1 MTSKGRHVL
10 VVGAGIIG
18 ASIAR
23 YLALAGARVTVVEA
37 GEPGGVATRSSW
49 AWINAASGNPEAYF
63 RLRHRS
69 MEEWRRAEREV
80 LGLPVTWSGSL
91 IWNRA
96 PEELEAFA
104 AERIAWGYDLR
115 RVGPAEI
122 RRLEPEL
129 AASPDLAL
137 HVPGEGAVE
146 PVAAALAFLA
156 DARRLGASLVAATR
170 VERLEM
176 SGGRVVGIRTSE
188 GVIDAD
194 DVVVA
199 AGTGTPQVLASSGVV
214 LPMRRSPA
222 LLVRSRPQARLL
234 NGLLVSPEMEL
245 RQTADGRLLAVGDI
259 DDADIDDGRKPAAAL
274 FEQVRALI
282 RSNAGLALENHTVG
296 YRPIPK
302 DGYPAIGRARGV
314 EGLYV
319 AVMHSGITLSPI
331 VGRFATEEILKGE
344 RDPLLG
350 PYGLERFPGA

>member
-1 MTSKGRHVL
+1 MSAKRVL
-10 VVGAGIIG
+10 VVGAGIVG

-23 YLALAGARVTVVEA
+23 CLAASGARVSVVEA
-37 GEPGGVATRSSW
+37 GEAGGVSTRNSW

-80 LGLPVTWSGSL
+80 LGLPVAWSGSL
-91 IWNRA
+91 IWNR
-96 PEELEAFA
+96 PTKDLDAFA

-115 RVGPAEI
+115 RVGLAEI

-129 AASPDLAL
+129 AASPELAL
-137 HVPGEGAVE
+137 HMPGEGAAE

-156 DARRLGASLVAATR
+156 DARRLGATFMNAR
-170 VERLEM
+170 VERLEIT
-176 SGGRVVGIRTSE
+176 GDCVVGVRTSD

-194 DVVVA
+194 EIVVA
-199 AGTGTPQVLASSGVV
+199 AGTGTPQVLASAGIT

-222 LLVRSRPQARLL
+222 LLVRSRPKARLL

-259 DDADIDDGRKPAAAL
+259 DDADIDDPKEPAAAL

-282 RSNAGLALENHTVG
+282 RSGADLALENHTVG

-302 DGYPAIGRARGV
+302 DGYPAIGRAGDI

-319 AVMHSGITLSPI
+319 AVMHSGVTLAPA
-331 VGRFATEEILKGE
+331 VGRFVTQEILEGR
-344 RDPLLG
+344 RDPLLA
-350 PYGLERFPGA
+350 PYGLERFLDV

>member
-1 MTSKGRHVL
+1 MAATPHVL
-10 VVGAGIIG
+10 VVGAGIVG

-23 YLALAGARVTVVEA
+23 YLAKAGARVTVVEA

-49 AWINAASGNPEAYF
+49 AWINASSGNPEPYF

-69 MEEWRRAEREV
+69 QEEWRRVEREV

-91 IWNRA
+91 NWSRA
-96 PEELEAFA
+96 PKELEAFA

-129 AASPDLAL
+129 AATPDLAL
-137 HVPGEGAVE
+137 HVPGEGSVE

-156 DARRLGASLVAATR
+156 DARRLGASLAANTR

-194 DVVVA
+194 EVVVA
-199 AGTGTPQVLASSGVV
+199 SGTGTPQVLASSGVV

-259 DDADIDDGRKPAAAL
+259 DDADIDDASKPAAAL

-282 RSNAGLALENHTVG
+282 RSGAALALDSHAVG

-302 DGYPAIGRARGV
+302 DGYPAVGRAGGV
-314 EGLYV
+314 QGLYV
-319 AVMHSGITLSPI
+319 AVMHSGITLAPI
-331 VGRFATEEILKGE
+331 VGCFACQEIVEGK
-344 RDPLLG
+344 RDPLLA
-350 PYGLERFPGA
+350 PYGFDRFAGG

>member
-1 MTSKGRHVL
+1 MSAPHVII
-10 VVGAGIIG
+10 VGAGIVG

-23 YLALAGARVTVVEA
+23 YLAVAGARVTVVEA
-37 GEPGGVATRSSW
+37 GEAGGVATRNSW
-49 AWINAASGNPEAYF
+49 AWINASSGNPEAYF

-80 LGLPVTWSGSL
+80 TGLPVTWNGSL
-91 IWNRA
+91 NWNRA
-96 PEELEAFA
+96 PKDLEAFA

-129 AASPDLAL
+129 AASPELAL

-146 PVAAALAFLA
+146 PAAAALAFLA
-156 DARRLGASLVAATR
+156 DARRLGATLASGTR
-170 VERLEM
+170 VERLEV
-176 SGGRVVGIRTSE
+176 SGGRVAGIRTSE
-188 GVIDAD
+188 GVVEAD
-194 DVVVA
+194 EVVVA
-199 AGTGTPQVLASSGVV
+199 AGTGTPQVLASAGFT

-222 LLVRSRPQARLL
+222 LLVRSRPKARLL

-259 DDADIDDGRKPAAAL
+259 DDADIDDARKPAAAL

-282 RSNAGLALENHTVG
+282 RSGADLALESHVIG

-302 DGYPAIGRARGV
+302 DGYPAVGRAVGL

-319 AVMHSGITLSPI
+319 AVMHSGVTLAPV
-331 VGRFATEEILKGE
+331 VGRLATHEILEGR
-344 RDPLLG
+344 RDPLLA
-350 PYGLERFPGA
+350 PYGLARFAS